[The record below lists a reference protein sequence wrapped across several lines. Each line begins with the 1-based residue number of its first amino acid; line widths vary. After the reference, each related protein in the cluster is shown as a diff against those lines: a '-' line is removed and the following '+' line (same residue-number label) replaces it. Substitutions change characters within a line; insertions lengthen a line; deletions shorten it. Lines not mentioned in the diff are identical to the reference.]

1 MHQQTR
7 TRQLL
12 FRISSLA
19 LVTILLVACS
29 TGGDKTDETP
39 TPEPTAAP
47 PTAAPGELSV
57 GEVLDRV
64 NTAWSGVESMRVT
77 TFSGTATQTDT
88 GTAVPSGSYTVEE
101 WTSPG
106 NRRVA
111 EIFNGTAIN
120 EQIYV
125 DGTIY
130 MRGTFVTMAVA
141 PEVGPETWIIL
152 DESVVPPDTPVGL
165 RITYLTR
172 ESGSPFAGMSPD
184 LLAQPANESGT
195 VRVGDR
201 SCTLYTFGDQ
211 GNEGDEIRYELALD
225 ENDLPCQVVLRGG
238 DAQNSSVYEFNSD
251 DIRIDAPLEG
261 TPVSGTPE
269 G

>member
-1 MHQQTR
+1 VT
-7 TRQLL
+7 
-12 FRISSLA
+12 LA
-19 LVTILLVACS
+19 AMLLVACS
-29 TGGDKTDETP
+29 AGGSESDEAP
-39 TPEPTAAP
+39 TPEPTNAP

-57 GEVLDRV
+57 GELLDRV
-64 NTAWSGVESMRVT
+64 NTAWSGVASMRVT
-77 TFSGTATQTDT
+77 TFSGPALRPNT
-88 GTAVPSGSYTVEE
+88 GTPAPSGTYTVEE
-101 WTSPG
+101 WTAP
-106 NRRVA
+106 NDRRVA
-111 EIFNGTAIN
+111 EIFNGNAIN

-130 MRGTFVTMAVA
+130 MRGTFVAMAVA

-152 DESVVPPDTPVGL
+152 DQDVVPPETPVGL
-165 RITYLTR
+165 RISYLTR
-172 ESGSPFAGMSPD
+172 EAGSPFTNMSD
-184 LLAQPANESGT
+184 ELLAQAANESGT

-201 SCTLYTFGDQ
+201 SCTLYTFGDP

-238 DAQNSSVYEFNSD
+238 DTQNSSVYEFNSD
-251 DIRIDAPLEG
+251 GIRIEAPLEG

>member
-1 MHQQTR
+1 MYQQFQTR
-7 TRQLL
+7 HLL
-12 FRISSLA
+12 FRLGTLA
-19 LVTILLVACS
+19 LVAMLLVACS
-29 TGGDKTDETP
+29 AGGNQADQTP
-39 TPEPTAAP
+39 TPEPTNAP

-64 NTAWSGVESMRVT
+64 NTAWSNVESMRVT
-77 TFSGTATQTDT
+77 TFAGTALQTDT

-101 WTSPG
+101 WTSPDA
-106 NRRVA
+106 RRVA
-111 EIFNGTAIN
+111 EIFNGNAIN

-130 MRGTFVTMAVA
+130 MRGTFVAMAVA

-165 RITYLTR
+165 RVTYLTR
-172 ESGSPFAGMSPD
+172 ESGSPFVDMSPD

-201 SCTLYTFGDQ
+201 SCTLYTFGDP

-238 DAQNSSVYEFNSD
+238 EAQNSSVYEFNSD